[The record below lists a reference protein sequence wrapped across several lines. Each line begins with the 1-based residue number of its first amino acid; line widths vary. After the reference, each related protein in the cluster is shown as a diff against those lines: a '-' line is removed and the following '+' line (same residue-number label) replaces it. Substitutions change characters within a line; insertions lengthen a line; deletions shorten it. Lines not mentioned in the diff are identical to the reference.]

1 MLKET
6 KTLKVYQLRNNLGQV
21 EGLPKNPRVIK
32 DEKFAR
38 LKQSIQ
44 DNPDMLKIKE
54 LVVFPFK
61 EKGEHQSQQIYLV
74 IGGNMRLH
82 ALKDLGVTDVVCKVL
97 KEDTSVED
105 LKKIVILDNASF
117 GSYDYDSL
125 ANDWESDMLEAMGMD
140 LWHTLESFEELN
152 YDSEKDTSSEPQ
164 EKSNRKIVLKVTPE
178 NHAKITDFLLEQGDG
193 ENLESGMLAVIEL
206 VNSL

>member
-44 DNPDMLKIKE
+44 DNPEMLKIKE

-125 ANDWESDMLEAMGMD
+125 ANEWENAMLEAMGLD
-140 LWHTLESFEELN
+140 LWNTLESFEQLN
-152 YDSEKDTSSEPQ
+152 YDGEQDDSSEPQ
-164 EKSNRKIVLKVTPE
+164 EKANRKIILKVTPAD
-178 NHAKITDFLLEQGDG
+178 HARITDFLLEQGDG
-193 ENLESGMLAVIEL
+193 ESLEAGIISVIEL

>member
-125 ANDWESDMLEAMGMD
+125 ANDWENAMLEAMGMD

-152 YDSEKDTSSEPQ
+152 YDSEKDSSSEPQ
-164 EKSNRKIVLKVTPE
+164 EKPTRKIVLKVTSQQHTE
-178 NHAKITDFLLEQGDG
+178 ISDFLFSHGETLED
-193 ENLESGMLAVIEL
+193 GMLAVMEL

>member
-1 MLKET
+1 MLKEI

-21 EGLPKNPRVIK
+21 EGLPKNPRLIK
-32 DEKFAR
+32 DEKFIR

-44 DNPDMLKIKE
+44 DNPEMLKIKE

-82 ALKDLGVTDVVCKVL
+82 ALKELGITDVVCKVL
-97 KEDTSVED
+97 KEDTSVEV

-140 LWHTLESFEELN
+140 LWHNLQQLEDI
-152 YDSEKDTSSEPQ
+152 DSVDNQDPQ
-164 EKSNRKIVLKVTPE
+164 EKPTRKIVLKVTSQQHTE
-178 NHAKITDFLLEQGDG
+178 ISDFLFSHGESLEDG
-193 ENLESGMLAVIEL
+193 MFAVMEL

>member
-1 MLKET
+1 MLKEI
-6 KTLKVYQLRNNLGQV
+6 KTLKVYQLRNNSGQV
-21 EGLPKNPRVIK
+21 EGLPKNPRLIK
-32 DEKFAR
+32 DEKFTR

-44 DNPDMLKIKE
+44 DNPEMLKIKE

-82 ALKDLGVTDVVCKVL
+82 ALKELGIADVVCKVL

-140 LWHTLESFEELN
+140 LWHNLQQLEDI
-152 YDSEKDTSSEPQ
+152 DSVDNQDPQ
-164 EKSNRKIVLKVTPE
+164 EKPTRKIVLKVTSQQHTE
-178 NHAKITDFLLEQGDG
+178 ISDFLFSHGESLEDG
-193 ENLESGMLAVIEL
+193 MFAVMEL

>member
-1 MLKET
+1 MLKEI

-140 LWHTLESFEELN
+140 LWHNLQQLEDIDLVDN
-152 YDSEKDTSSEPQ
+152 QDPQ
-164 EKSNRKIVLKVTPE
+164 EKPTRKIVLKVTSQQHTE
-178 NHAKITDFLLEQGDG
+178 ISDFLFSHGETLED
-193 ENLESGMLAVIEL
+193 GMLAVIEL

>member
-1 MLKET
+1 
-6 KTLKVYQLRNNLGQV
+6 
-21 EGLPKNPRVIK
+21 
-32 DEKFAR
+32 
-38 LKQSIQ
+38 
-44 DNPDMLKIKE
+44 MLKIKE

-125 ANDWESDMLEAMGMD
+125 ANDWENAMLEAMGMD

>member
-125 ANDWESDMLEAMGMD
+125 ANDWENAMLEAMGMD
-140 LWHTLESFEELN
+140 LWHNLQQLEDI
-152 YDSEKDTSSEPQ
+152 DSVDSQDPQ
-164 EKSNRKIVLKVTPE
+164 EKPTRKIVLKVTSQQHTE
-178 NHAKITDFLLEQGDG
+178 ISDFLFSHGESLED
-193 ENLESGMLAVIEL
+193 GMLAVMEL

>member
-1 MLKET
+1 
-6 KTLKVYQLRNNLGQV
+6 
-21 EGLPKNPRVIK
+21 
-32 DEKFAR
+32 
-38 LKQSIQ
+38 
-44 DNPDMLKIKE
+44 MLKIKE

-140 LWHTLESFEELN
+140 LWHNLQQLEDI
-152 YDSEKDTSSEPQ
+152 DSVDSQDPQ
-164 EKSNRKIVLKVTPE
+164 EKPTRKIVLKVTSQQHTE
-178 NHAKITDFLLEQGDG
+178 ISDFLFSHGESLED
-193 ENLESGMLAVIEL
+193 GMLAVMEL

>member
-44 DNPDMLKIKE
+44 DNPEMLKIKE

-140 LWHTLESFEELN
+140 LWHNLQQLEDIDLV
-152 YDSEKDTSSEPQ
+152 DSQDPQ
-164 EKSNRKIVLKVTPE
+164 EKPTRKIVLKVTSQQHTE
-178 NHAKITDFLLEQGDG
+178 ISDFLFSHGETLED
-193 ENLESGMLAVIEL
+193 GMLAVIEL

>member
-125 ANDWESDMLEAMGMD
+125 ANDWENAMLEAMGMD
-140 LWHTLESFEELN
+140 LWHNLQQLEDI
-152 YDSEKDTSSEPQ
+152 DSVDSQDPQ
-164 EKSNRKIVLKVTPE
+164 EKPTRKIVLKVTSQQHTE
-178 NHAKITDFLLEQGDG
+178 ISDFLFSHGESLED
-193 ENLESGMLAVIEL
+193 GMLAVIEL